1 MTILVSLMFIVGLC
15 LAGAESDPRTP
26 LSLAEI
32 LINVTGLGL
41 FVFSMALAHGM
52 KGRRRR

>member
-52 KGRRRR
+52 KGRRR